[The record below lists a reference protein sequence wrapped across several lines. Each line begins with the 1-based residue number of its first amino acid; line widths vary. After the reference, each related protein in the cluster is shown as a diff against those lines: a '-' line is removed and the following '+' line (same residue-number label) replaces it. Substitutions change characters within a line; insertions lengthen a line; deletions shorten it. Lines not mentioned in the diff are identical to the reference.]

1 MVETQRLRAEPL
13 LRVEAPILGGADH
26 GERATSWFGADG
38 RLAPEVSGAGRQL
51 PRAQRPA
58 HHLTS
63 APYSAIG
70 RAPLALGIRSL
81 ITERADHGA

>member
-1 MVETQRLRAEPL
+1 
-13 LRVEAPILGGADH
+13 
-26 GERATSWFGADG
+26 
-38 RLAPEVSGAGRQL
+38 VSGAGRQL